1 MRDYRRLQ
9 TAYFRLGQTT
19 GFNPRLQKA
28 LAKRLAVELNFSA
41 AEIQG
46 LSFSEM
52 VWWLTD

>member
-1 MRDYRRLQ
+1 MIIVVCRPPIFVWEQ
-9 TAYFRLGQTT
+9 MT
-19 GFNPRLQKA
+19 GFNPKLQKA
-28 LAKRLAVELNFSA
+28 LAKRLAAELNFSA

>member
-1 MRDYRRLQ
+1 VWE
-9 TAYFRLGQTT
+9 QTT
-19 GFNPRLQKA
+19 GFSPTLQKA

>member
-1 MRDYRRLQ
+1 MIIVVCRPPIFVWEQ
-9 TAYFRLGQTT
+9 MT
-19 GFNPRLQKA
+19 GFNPKLQKA
-28 LAKRLAVELNFSA
+28 LAKRLAAEKFSSA

>member
-1 MRDYRRLQ
+1 VIIVVCRPPI
-9 TAYFRLGQTT
+9 FVWEQTT